1 MSSASGEHRPHVLP
15 LRIYLGVGAILLA
28 LTGVT
33 IAVSFV
39 PLGPFNI
46 VVALAIAVIKA
57 LLVAFV
63 FMHLY
68 YDNKLYFM
76 LLASTV
82 LFLMIFIGFT
92 MIDTMERADL
102 YQEVSTPIRS
112 QAAMYD
118 SLAADSGATHHEEGE
133 APSSPA
139 DTTKPAGH

>member
-1 MSSASGEHRPHVLP
+1 MSSPSGEHKPHVLP

-46 VVALAIAVIKA
+46 VVALTIAVIKA

-102 YQEVSTPIRS
+102 YPEVGTPIHS

-133 APSSPA
+133 APISPA

>member
-1 MSSASGEHRPHVLP
+1 MNSRSGEHHPHILP
-15 LRIYLGVGAILLA
+15 LKVYLGVGAILLA
-28 LTGVT
+28 LTGIT

-39 PLGPFNI
+39 HLGPFNI
-46 VVALAIAVIKA
+46 VVALAIAVVKA

-76 LLASTV
+76 FFASTV

-92 MIDTMERADL
+92 MIDTMQRADL
-102 YQEVSTPIRS
+102 YPEVGTPIRS

-118 SLAADSGATHHEEGE
+118 SLAADSGATQHEEGE
-133 APSSPA
+133 APISPA
-139 DTTKPAGH
+139 DTAKPAGH